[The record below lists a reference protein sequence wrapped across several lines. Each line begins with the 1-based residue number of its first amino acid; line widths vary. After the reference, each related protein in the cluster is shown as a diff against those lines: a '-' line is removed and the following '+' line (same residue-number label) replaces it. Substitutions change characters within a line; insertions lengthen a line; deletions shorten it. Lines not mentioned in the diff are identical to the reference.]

1 MVPDPIRLP
10 DPQPRHIPHT
20 GSLRVVAFCQTP
32 GSPLDG
38 NIATLIGRGAHVAVT
53 PLHHLPLE
61 WFDRFANSFDI
72 ALVDADFLGDKFAM
86 IDFGMRLRRY
96 SPDLPILMLS
106 SQIAQSDHSTE
117 RMAFCDV
124 TLRLPVSESD
134 LFDSLATALENHAY
148 WQDSRRD
155 DRSSRRRPPPAE
167 A

>member
-1 MVPDPIRLP
+1 MPSP
-10 DPQPRHIPHT
+10 

-32 GSPLDG
+32 GSPLDA
-38 NIATLIGRGAHVAVT
+38 NLASLVAHGAHVAVV
-53 PLHHLPLE
+53 PLRHLPLE
-61 WFDRFANSFDI
+61 WFDRFGNSYDM

-106 SQIAQSDHSTE
+106 SHVTASDHSTE

-124 TLRLPVSESD
+124 TLRLPVAETD

-148 WQDSRRD
+148 WQDTRIDIRK
-155 DRSSRRRPPPAE
+155 SRRRPAPDE